1 MSKKQHSLG
10 QYMTTNQHYIL
21 QNLSIPTDITQIVE
35 PFAGNKD
42 LLNFIQ
48 DTSKYQIEMFD
59 IEPQSPDI
67 VYQDTISTPPNYT
80 NKFVLTNPPYL
91 ARNKSQYKE
100 LFDKYNVNDL
110 YKCFLTEMLSDNA
123 PAGGIIIIPL
133 NFWSSIRKA
142 DIQLRKQFLD
152 KYEIIHLNI
161 FEEQVFSD
169 TTTTVCSFQFTLRRD
184 DGIQPQQ
191 HLSMP
196 LFMPITI
203 FPSHLQL
210 SVSLSPENNY
220 TVGGEIYNLKIN
232 DAYSISRIT
241 RKNYTT
247 NGLTNMLVKCI
258 DDSADNTIQ
267 LSMADVYVDETPN
280 QSARTYATLVIQP
293 PISKEK
299 QEQVVRDFNHLLNAY
314 REKYHSLFLS
324 NYRES
329 KDIARKRISFELVY
343 QIIGHL
349 LL

>member
-1 MSKKQHSLG
+1 MSKKQQHALG
-10 QYMTTNQHYIL
+10 QYMTTNQQYIL
-21 QNLSIPTDITQIVE
+21 QNLHIPSDITHIVE

-48 DTSKYQIEMFD
+48 DTSKYEIEMFD

-67 VYQDTISTPPNYT
+67 VSQDTISSPPIYT

-110 YKCFLTEMLSDNA
+110 YKCFLSELLSDNA
-123 PAGGIIIIPL
+123 PVGGIIIIPL

-161 FEEQVFSD
+161 FEEQVFND
-169 TTTTVCSFQFTLRRD
+169 TTTTVCSFQFTLR
-184 DGIQPQQ
+184 
-191 HLSMP
+191 HETVHP

-203 FPSHLQL
+203 FPSQLQL

-232 DAYSISRIT
+232 TAYSISRIT
-241 RKNYTT
+241 RKKYTT
-247 NGLTNMLVKCI
+247 DGLTNMLVKCI

-293 PISKEK
+293 PISKER
-299 QEQVVRDFNHLLNAY
+299 QVQIVRDFNHLLNAY

-343 QIIGHL
+343 QIVAHL
-349 LL
+349 LI